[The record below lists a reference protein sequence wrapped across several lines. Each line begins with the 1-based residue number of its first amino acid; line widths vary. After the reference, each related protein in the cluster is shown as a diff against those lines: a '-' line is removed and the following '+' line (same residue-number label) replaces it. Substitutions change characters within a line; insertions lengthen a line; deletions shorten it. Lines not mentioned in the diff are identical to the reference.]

1 MQTMKLELSISVICL
16 QIWICMGGGSISY
29 TTPSGGSG
37 TANVD
42 ENASGGTVLLD
53 VDVTNNGGT
62 VTFSMANEFLQIHPT
77 SGVITVR
84 NGVVIDYETL
94 PSDKTFTVTFGASD
108 NGGTPLEGT
117 LVVTVN
123 DVNEAPTFAGE
134 ELVQKG
140 ISVNDKTYEN
150 EAVANVR
157 ARDPDM
163 KGQKGA
169 IQSYGIQT
177 PNTPFDISD
186 VGSITV
192 ANDHFIDITTR
203 VVWSIEVIAV
213 DGGNPSLTGTAT
225 FHIGVCKLCSNSGA
239 TTPTV
244 GIFGLFLCIAAIF
257 SLWF

>member
-1 MQTMKLELSISVICL
+1 MKILNGNTKNPFIEVSEPR
-16 QIWICMGGGSISY
+16 SISY

-42 ENASGGTVLLD
+42 ENASGGTILID

-77 SGVITVR
+77 SGVITVK

-108 NGGTPLEGT
+108 NGGTPLEGS

-163 KGQKGA
+163 KGQK
-169 IQSYGIQT
+169 
-177 PNTPFDISD
+177 
-186 VGSITV
+186 V

-257 SLWF
+257 SL

>member
-163 KGQKGA
+163 KGQK
-169 IQSYGIQT
+169 
-177 PNTPFDISD
+177 
-186 VGSITV
+186 V

-225 FHIGVCKLCSNSGA
+225 FHIGVCKLCSNSG
-239 TTPTV
+239 
-244 GIFGLFLCIAAIF
+244 
-257 SLWF
+257 